1 VAEGGGLGDQPEVP
15 RAREALAVVSDVIQ
29 RFSLA
34 DLRPLLNAVRDS
46 LERPDLNLAI
56 FGRFKAGKTSFLN
69 ALLGCDL
76 LPVGVIPVTVAV
88 TEIGFGE
95 TPRAEIV
102 LRNGAGRTAIA
113 FDAAGAYIAGRV
125 PGESQTEMVR
135 LWLPEMAPF
144 LGLRLVDTPGLESV
158 LRNNTESSFSWSP
171 NVDLAL
177 VAVAADPPLLAQD
190 LVLIENLLRFT
201 PRVSVLLTKMDTLD
215 GAGQVEVAEF
225 VEARLRERF
234 PQPIPVFPFSIRP
247 GYSHLRQRFR
257 SEYLEKVRADLRDQ
271 QDAVLSQKLRTLLS
285 SVSEYLRLAVAA
297 AAVRSDQR
305 AELAAAA
312 LGNPKE
318 HADLLLQFQLIAAH
332 ARSMT
337 RSYIE
342 QIVLADTA
350 ASLGKKLG
358 SEFRSVERQWVG
370 GLSKL
375 LPQFE
380 SWLRQSLLD
389 ELATLSLEHR
399 SDFLAPV
406 GDAQRRFAS
415 ELQRWRDQ
423 LSQKVQTLYGVQ
435 LPIAQTD
442 IEAPSPPG
450 PDLAIGR
457 IFDRNWELLSPLIPM
472 SLFRPLVLRRFSE
485 RIDAEI
491 HKNLSRLTT
500 QWEEISATAIRTLR
514 QRSEEQFAQLQET
527 LRLLLAGNLPGDGQ
541 DAAAALRSVERL
553 KSAR

>member
-1 VAEGGGLGDQPEVP
+1 VADAGGLRDQPELP
-15 RAREALAVVSDVIQ
+15 RTREALAVVTDLIQ

-69 ALLGCDL
+69 SLLGREL
-76 LPVGVIPVTVAV
+76 LPVGVIPVTAAV
-88 TEIGFGE
+88 TEIAFGE

-102 LRNGAGRTAIA
+102 LPNGAGKAAIA
-113 FDAAGAYIAGRV
+113 FDAANAYISGRV
-125 PGESQTEMVR
+125 PAQSHTEMVR
-135 LWLPEMAPF
+135 LWLPEMAR
-144 LGLRLVDTPGLESV
+144 LRGLRLVDTPGLESV
-158 LRNNTESSFSWSP
+158 LRHNTESSFSWSP

-190 LVLIENLLRFT
+190 LALIENLLRFT

-247 GYSHLRQRFR
+247 GYSHLRQRFQ
-257 SEYLEKVRADLRDQ
+257 SEYLEKARADVRDQ
-271 QDAVLSQKLRTLLS
+271 QDAILSQKLRTLLS

-305 AELAAAA
+305 RELAAA
-312 LGNPKE
+312 LLDNPKE
-318 HADLLLQFQLIAAH
+318 QADLLLQFQLIAAH
-332 ARSMT
+332 ARSIT
-337 RSYIE
+337 RSHIE
-342 QIVLADTA
+342 QVVLAGAA

-358 SEFRSVERQWVG
+358 SEFRSVERQWLG
-370 GLSKL
+370 GLAKL
-375 LPQFE
+375 LPQFA

-389 ELATLSLEHR
+389 ELAALSLEHR
-399 SDFLAPV
+399 SDFLLPV
-406 GDAQRRFAS
+406 GDAQRRFSS

-435 LPIAQTD
+435 LRIAQTG

-450 PDLAIGR
+450 ADLSIGK

-472 SLFRPLVLRRFSE
+472 SVFRPLVLHRFSE

-491 HKNLSRLTT
+491 HKNLSRLAT
-500 QWEEISATAIRTLR
+500 QWEEISATAIRALR
-514 QRSEEQFAQLQET
+514 QQSEEQFAQLQET

-541 DAAAALRSVERL
+541 DAAAALRSIERL
-553 KSAR
+553 SSAS